1 MKNII
6 LILSLALFFS
16 GCSTINKLKVIT
28 LPASANNMKKIASN
42 VYVITTQEVL
52 SATSIRVAHLGA
64 RSSYVARVE
73 AGTGYQFPEHEKPP
87 QHGCHQHGQHEGA
100 EVRFTQN

>member
-1 MKNII
+1 VFGLWTDAYCSAGNVEVPV
-6 LILSLALFFS
+6 AGLFA
-16 GCSTINKLKVIT
+16 VIEDQLVRADEPIHDT
-28 LPASANNMKKIASN
+28 VPS
-42 VYVITTQEVL
+42 TQEVL